1 MGQSAEE
8 LRQQIAETRGEL
20 GLTVDAI
27 SDHVSP
33 ARIVQRRKDR
43 VASRWNAA
51 KGSVMGAK
59 ESVMGS
65 ASNLGSSLSSVAES
79 VTHSPQAAKEQGTQ
93 AVVAQT
99 KGQPIV
105 AGVVAFGAGF
115 LIASAF
121 PGSRTEGQIAQKVQD
136 LAQPV
141 VEELKAS
148 GQEAVEALKEP
159 ALETVGQLKEAAMS
173 GADQVRGT
181 AQEAIGETKESLSG
195 ASQELSD
202 QAKSAAENV
211 RNS

>member
-20 GLTVDAI
+20 GVTVDAI

-51 KGSVMGAK
+51 K

-65 ASNLGSSLSSVAES
+65 ASNLGSSLSSVTDS
-79 VTHSPQAAKEQGTQ
+79 VTHSPQAVKKQGTQ

-99 KGQPIV
+99 KGQPIA
-105 AGVVAFGAGF
+105 AGVVAFGVGF
-115 LIASAF
+115 LAASVFA
-121 PGSRTEGQIAQKVQD
+121 GTRTEGQIAQKVQE

-141 VEELKAS
+141 VEDVKAS
-148 GQEAVEALKEP
+148 GQDAVAALKEP
-159 ALETVGQLKEAAMS
+159 ALESVAQLKDAAVS
-173 GADQVRGT
+173 GADEVRGT
-181 AQEAIGETKESLSG
+181 AQEAIGDTKESLSG
-195 ASQELSD
+195 ASQQLSD
-202 QAKSAAENV
+202 QAKSAAENA
-211 RNS
+211 RNP